1 MCVQE
6 THRDETQSRPHIP
19 GLELIAETSHP
30 KHGNAVFATLGISTR
45 SVECTTQNGIE
56 VITIDFGYCTVTSV
70 YKPPGT
76 LFEFFPPNN
85 FNTHPVKVVVG
96 DFNSHSTSWGYDTTD
111 ASGQAVE
118 EWAETNNL
126 TLIHS
131 PKLPSSFNSGR
142 WRRGYNPDLIF
153 VSDSISSQCIKTV
166 CSPIPRSQHRPIMC
180 TVQPVVHP
188 LNVQFRRRF
197 NYSKGNWELF
207 ARMIDDGLREVS
219 PVPKNYSEFVE
230 LVSCISRKCIPR
242 GCRTSYIPGLSK
254 VSAELLKEY
263 ETLYKADPF
272 SEDTV
277 AAGEELLQRIGD
289 ARQEKWIKMVTS
301 IDLTHNSKKA
311 WHSIRMLTSDPPPP
325 QSPYRVTANQVAHQL
340 LLNGK
345 SPGRLAKVPKLN
357 HTSSCDSIS
366 KPFNLSDIVKAIQ
379 HLQRGK
385 ASGMDNISV
394 EQLQHLGPVAVSWLL
409 QLFNCCLESA
419 QVPSLWR
426 KSKVIALPK
435 PGKTTDNPKH
445 FRPISLL
452 CHTYKLFERLLLTRL
467 TGIVDPKLI
476 TEQAGFRPAKSC
488 CSQTLKL
495 TQHIEDGF
503 ELGKVTGAVFVD
515 LSAAYDT
522 VNLRRL
528 LWKVETMTGDHRFV
542 MVLRELLHNRRFQVN
557 LLTERSRWRAQK
569 NGLPQGS
576 VLAPLL
582 FNIYTNDQPSSPN
595 TSRFLYADDLAL
607 TSQHKSFEEVEADL
621 TVALNNLSAY
631 YKENSLK
638 PNPSKTES
646 CAFHLRN
653 NQAGRKL
660 DITWQGVPIAHNSL
674 PKYLGITLDRSLTY
688 RKNCENVKKKV
699 HSRNN
704 ILQRLTTTKWGASPQ
719 VLRTSGLAL
728 AFSVG
733 EYACPVWGRS
743 AHAKLVDT
751 ALNETCRII
760 TGCLKPTPV
769 QMLYPLAGIAP
780 PDVRRTVASSAER
793 AKMDDT
799 RHPMHGFIPAP
810 QRLPSRRSFMKCVD
824 PLNTS
829 QAQARCALWR
839 QKVSLPT
846 PFVQPSENLPPGHKL
861 PWETWKSLNRLRTQV
876 GRSKD
881 NMARWGF
888 TDAQNLNCLCEAPQ
902 TMVHL
907 TSCPACPYTCTREE
921 LMTATSGAVS
931 VAQFWACII

>member
-1 MCVQE
+1 MSYPKEVGGHKLGKLIIEGKTKQVFDLPE
-6 THRDETQSRPHIP
+6 NP
-19 GLELIAETSHP
+19 GLCLLLNKDRITAGDGVKAHDLEGKAAISNQTNAKVFEILQATGLKTS
-30 KHGNAVFATLGISTR
+30 F
-45 SVECTTQNGIE
+45 
-56 VITIDFGYCTVTSV
+56 
-70 YKPPGT
+70 
-76 LFEFFPPNN
+76 
-85 FNTHPVKVVVG
+85 VK
-96 DFNSHSTSWGYDTTD
+96 
-111 ASGQAVE
+111 Q
-118 EWAETNNL
+118 
-126 TLIHS
+126 
-131 PKLPSSFNSGR
+131 
-142 WRRGYNPDLIF
+142 
-153 VSDSISSQCIKTV
+153 
-166 CSPIPRSQHRPIMC
+166 
-180 TVQPVVHP
+180 
-188 LNVQFRRRF
+188 
-197 NYSKGNWELF
+197 
-207 ARMIDDGLREVS
+207 VS
-219 PVPKNYSEFVE
+219 PTAF
-230 LVSCISRKCIPR
+230 LSRKCEMIP
-242 GCRTSYIPGLSK
+242 I
-254 VSAELLKEY
+254 E
-263 ETLYKADPF
+263 
-272 SEDTV
+272 
-277 AAGEELLQRIGD
+277 
-289 ARQEKWIKMVTS
+289 WVT
-301 IDLTHNSKKA
+301 
-311 WHSIRMLTSDPPPP
+311 R
-325 QSPYRVTANQVAHQL
+325 
-340 LLNGK
+340 
-345 SPGRLAKVPKLN
+345 RLATGSFLKRNPGVP
-357 HTSSCDSIS
+357 
-366 KPFNLSDIVKAIQ
+366 
-379 HLQRGK
+379 
-385 ASGMDNISV
+385 
-394 EQLQHLGPVAVSWLL
+394 E
-409 QLFNCCLESA
+409 
-419 QVPSLWR
+419 
-426 KSKVIALPK
+426 
-435 PGKTTDNPKH
+435 
-445 FRPISLL
+445 
-452 CHTYKLFERLLLTRL
+452 
-467 TGIVDPKLI
+467 
-476 TEQAGFRPAKSC
+476 GFRFCPPKQETFFKDDANHDPQWSEEQIVCAKF
-488 CSQTLKL
+488 K
-495 TQHIEDGF
+495 F
-503 ELGKVTGAVFVD
+503 
-515 LSAAYDT
+515 
-522 VNLRRL
+522 
-528 LWKVETMTGDHRFV
+528 
-542 MVLRELLHNRRFQVN
+542 
-557 LLTERSRWRAQK
+557 
-569 NGLPQGS
+569 NGL
-576 VLAPLL
+576 V
-582 FNIYTNDQPSSPN
+582 I
-595 TSRFLYADDLAL
+595 DDLAL
-607 TSQHKSFEEVEADL
+607 TSQHTSFEEVEADL

-799 RHPMHGFIPAP
+799 RHPMHGFVLAP

-931 VAQFWACII
+931 VAQFWACQDEVDYMRKATILVFEILEKAWALRDCALIDMKIEFGVDTEGNIVLADVIDSDSWRLWPSGDKRLMVDKQVYRNLSTVTAADLETVKRNFNWVKEQLDHLKPTIHHKVVVFMGSPADQEHCQKIAKSARDLGLDVDLRVTSAHKATEETLRIMQQYEDTHGALVFIAVAGRSNGLGPVLSGNTSYPVINCPPPSDKMVQDIWSSLSVPSGLGCATVIYPDSAALMAAQIIGLQDYLVWARLRVKQLEMATSLRHADQKLRNLSV